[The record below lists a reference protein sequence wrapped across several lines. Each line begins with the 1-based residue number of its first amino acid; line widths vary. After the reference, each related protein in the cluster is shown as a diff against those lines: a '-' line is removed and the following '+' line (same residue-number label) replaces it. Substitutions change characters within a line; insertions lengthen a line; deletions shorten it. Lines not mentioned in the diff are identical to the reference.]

1 MILDG
6 KLLAKKIKEDL
17 KNKIEASGKKVSL
30 AVILVGEDPASCI
43 YVRNKTNDCN
53 EIGINSLEYKLPA
66 TTKQEEL
73 MALIDKLNK
82 DNSVHGILVQFPLPK
97 GLDESAVV
105 KAISPE
111 KDVDGFSKINVG
123 GVLMNDSD
131 CFVSCTP
138 AGALELIKS
147 SGIEITG
154 KNAVVVGRSNNV
166 GKPMALLL
174 LNEGATVTVCH
185 SKTQNLAEITKNAD
199 ILVCAVGKAHMITKD
214 MVKDGA
220 VVIDIGISRIDGKQV
235 GDVDYENVS
244 KIASHIT
251 PVPGGV
257 GPMTIAMLL
266 ENTYLCAL
274 RCVDEL

>member
-6 KLLAKKIKEDL
+6 KALAKSIKDEL
-17 KNKIEASGKKVSL
+17 KNKIIASKKQVSL

-53 EIGINSLEYKLPA
+53 EIGINSLEYKLPV
-66 TTKQEEL
+66 TTTQDEL
-73 MALIDKLNK
+73 MSLIEKLNN
-82 DNSVHGILVQFPLPK
+82 DDSVHGILVQFPLPK

-105 KAISPE
+105 KAISPK

-123 GVLMNDSD
+123 GVLMNDKD

-147 SGIEITG
+147 SGIDITG

-214 MVKDGA
+214 MVKKGA

-235 GDVDYENVS
+235 GDVDFENVS
-244 KIASHIT
+244 QIAYAIT
-251 PVPGGV
+251 PNPGGT
-257 GPMTIAMLL
+257 GPMTRAMLMY
-266 ENTYLCAL
+266 NTVKAAGLL
-274 RCVDEL
+274 

>member
-6 KLLAKKIKEDL
+6 KVLAKSIKDEL
-17 KNKIEASGKKVSL
+17 KNKIIASNKEVAL

-53 EIGINSLEYKLPA
+53 EIGIKSLEYKLPA
-66 TTKQEEL
+66 TTTQEEL
-73 MALIDKLNK
+73 MALIDKLNN
-82 DNSVHGILVQFPLPK
+82 DDSVHGILVQFPLPK

-105 KAISPE
+105 KAILPE

-123 GVLMNDSD
+123 GVLMNDLD

-154 KNAVVVGRSNNV
+154 KNAVVIGRSNNV

-185 SKTQNLAEITKNAD
+185 SKTQNLPAITKNAD
-199 ILVCAVGKAHMITKD
+199 ILVCAVGKAHMITAD

-220 VVIDIGISRIDGKQV
+220 VVIDIGISRVDGKQV
-235 GDVDYENVS
+235 GDVDFENVS
-244 KIASHIT
+244 KIAYAIT
-251 PVPGGV
+251 PNPGGT
-257 GPMTIAMLL
+257 GPMTRAMLMY
-266 ENTYLCAL
+266 NTVKAAGLL
-274 RCVDEL
+274 

>member
-185 SKTQNLAEITKNAD
+185 SKTPNLAEITKNAD

-235 GDVDYENVS
+235 GDVDFENVS
-244 KIASHIT
+244 KVAYAIT
-251 PVPGGV
+251 PNPGGT
-257 GPMTIAMLL
+257 GPMTRAMLMF
-266 ENTYLCAL
+266 NTVKAAGLL
-274 RCVDEL
+274 

>member
-6 KLLAKKIKEDL
+6 KALAKSIKDEL
-17 KNKIEASGKKVSL
+17 KNKIIASKKQVSL

-66 TTKQEEL
+66 TTTQDEL
-73 MALIDKLNK
+73 MSLIDKLNN
-82 DNSVHGILVQFPLPK
+82 DDSVHGILVQFPLPK

-105 KAISPE
+105 KAISPK

-123 GVLMNDSD
+123 GVLMNDKD

-147 SGIEITG
+147 SGIDITG

-214 MVKDGA
+214 MVKKGA

-235 GDVDYENVS
+235 GDVDFENVS
-244 KIASHIT
+244 QIAYAIT
-251 PVPGGV
+251 PNPGGT
-257 GPMTIAMLL
+257 GPMTRAMLMY
-266 ENTYLCAL
+266 NTVKAAGLL
-274 RCVDEL
+274 

>member
-6 KLLAKKIKEDL
+6 KALAKSIKDEL
-17 KNKIEASGKKVSL
+17 KNKIIASKKEVSL

-43 YVRNKTNDCN
+43 YVKNKTNDCN
-53 EIGINSLEYKLPA
+53 EIGIKSLEYKLPA
-66 TTKQEEL
+66 TTTQEEL

-82 DNSVHGILVQFPLPK
+82 DASVHGILVQFPLPK

-105 KAISPE
+105 KAISPK

-123 GVLMNDSD
+123 GVLMNDKD

-138 AGALELIKS
+138 AGALALIKS

-214 MVKDGA
+214 MVKTGA

-235 GDVDYENVS
+235 GDVDFENVS
-244 KIASHIT
+244 KTAYAIT
-251 PVPGGV
+251 PNPGGT
-257 GPMTIAMLL
+257 GPMTRAMLMY
-266 ENTYLCAL
+266 NTVKAAGLL
-274 RCVDEL
+274 

>member
-6 KLLAKKIKEDL
+6 KLLAKSIKEDL
-17 KNKIEASGKKVSL
+17 KNKITASGKEVAL

-43 YVRNKTNDCN
+43 YVRNKTNDCH
-53 EIGINSLEYKLPA
+53 EVGIKSLEYKLPA
-66 TTKQEEL
+66 TTKQKEL
-73 MALIDKLNK
+73 MDLIDKLNN
-82 DNSVHGILVQFPLPK
+82 DDSVHGILVQFPLPK
-97 GLDESAVV
+97 GLDEGAVV
-105 KAISPE
+105 RAISPK
-111 KDVDGFSKINVG
+111 KDVDGFSKINIG
-123 GVLMNDSD
+123 GVLMNDND

-147 SGIEITG
+147 SGISITG

-185 SKTQNLAEITKNAD
+185 SKTQNLQTITRQAD

-214 MVKDGA
+214 MVKEGA

-235 GDVDYENVS
+235 GDVDFENVS
-244 KIASHIT
+244 KKAYAIT
-251 PVPGGV
+251 PNPGGT
-257 GPMTIAMLL
+257 GPMTRAMLMY
-266 ENTYLCAL
+266 NTVKAAGLL
-274 RCVDEL
+274 

>member
-6 KLLAKKIKEDL
+6 KALAKSIKDEL
-17 KNKIEASGKKVSL
+17 KNKIIASKKQVSL

-66 TTKQEEL
+66 TTTQDEL
-73 MALIDKLNK
+73 MSLIEKLNH
-82 DNSVHGILVQFPLPK
+82 DDSVHGILVQFPLPK

-105 KAISPE
+105 KAISPQ

-123 GVLMNDSD
+123 GVLMNDKD

-147 SGIEITG
+147 SGIDITG

-185 SKTQNLAEITKNAD
+185 SKTQNLSEITKNAD

-214 MVKDGA
+214 MVKKGA

-235 GDVDYENVS
+235 GDVDFENVS
-244 KIASHIT
+244 QIAYAIT
-251 PVPGGV
+251 PNPGGT
-257 GPMTIAMLL
+257 GPMTRAMLMY
-266 ENTYLCAL
+266 NTVKAAGLL
-274 RCVDEL
+274 

>member
-6 KLLAKKIKEDL
+6 KALAKSIKDEL
-17 KNKIEASGKKVSL
+17 KNKIIASKKQVSL

-66 TTKQEEL
+66 TTTQDEL
-73 MALIDKLNK
+73 MSLIEMLNN
-82 DNSVHGILVQFPLPK
+82 DDSVHGILVQFPLPK

-105 KAISPE
+105 KAISPQ

-123 GVLMNDSD
+123 GVLMNDKD

-154 KNAVVVGRSNNV
+154 KNAVIVGRSNNV

-185 SKTQNLAEITKNAD
+185 SKTQNLSEITKNAD

-214 MVKDGA
+214 MVKQGA

-235 GDVDYENVS
+235 GDVDFENVS
-244 KIASHIT
+244 QIAYAIT
-251 PVPGGV
+251 PNPGGT
-257 GPMTIAMLL
+257 GPMTRAMLMY
-266 ENTYLCAL
+266 NTVKAAGLL
-274 RCVDEL
+274 

>member
-6 KLLAKKIKEDL
+6 KALAKKIKDDL
-17 KNKIEASGKKVSL
+17 KNKIIESNKEVSL

-53 EIGINSLEYKLPA
+53 EIGIKSLEYKLPA
-66 TTKQEEL
+66 TTTQEAL
-73 MALIDKLNK
+73 MNLIDNLNN
-82 DNSVHGILVQFPLPK
+82 DDSVHGILVQFPLPE

-105 KAISPE
+105 KAISPQ

-123 GVLMNDSD
+123 GVLMNDKD

-185 SKTQNLAEITKNAD
+185 SKTQNLSEVTQKAD

-214 MVKDGA
+214 MVKEGA

-235 GDVDYENVS
+235 GDVDFENVS
-244 KIASHIT
+244 QIAYAIT
-251 PVPGGV
+251 PNPGGT
-257 GPMTIAMLL
+257 GPMTRAMLMY
-266 ENTYLCAL
+266 NTVKAAGLL
-274 RCVDEL
+274 L

>member
-1 MILDG
+1 MLLDG
-6 KLLAKKIKEDL
+6 KALSKAIKEDL
-17 KNKIEASGKKVSL
+17 KLKIQKTDKKVKL

-43 YVRNKTNDCN
+43 YVRNKTNDCH
-53 EIGINSLEYKLPA
+53 EVGIESLEYKLPE
-66 TTKQEEL
+66 TTTQEEL
-73 MALIDKLNK
+73 MTLIDKLNK
-82 DNSVHGILVQFPLPK
+82 DDNVHGILVQFPLPN
-97 GLDESAVV
+97 GLDEAAVV
-105 KAISPE
+105 RAISPE

-123 GVLMNDSD
+123 GVLMNDKD

-185 SKTQNLAEITKNAD
+185 SKTQNLPEITKKAD
-199 ILVCAVGKAHMITKD
+199 ILVCAVGKAHMITED
-214 MVKDGA
+214 MVKEGA

-235 GDVDYENVS
+235 GDVDFENVS
-244 KIASHIT
+244 KKAFAIT
-251 PVPGGV
+251 PNPGGT
-257 GPMTIAMLL
+257 GPMTRAMLMY
-266 ENTYLCAL
+266 NTVKAAGLL
-274 RCVDEL
+274 

>member
-1 MILDG
+1 MLLDG
-6 KLLAKKIKEDL
+6 KALSKAIKEDL
-17 KNKIEASGKKVSL
+17 KEKIQKADKKVKL

-43 YVRNKTNDCN
+43 YVRNKTNDCH
-53 EIGINSLEYKLPA
+53 EVGIESLEYKLPE
-66 TTKQEEL
+66 TTTQEEL
-73 MALIDKLNK
+73 MTLIDKLNK
-82 DNSVHGILVQFPLPK
+82 DDNVHGILVQFPLPN
-97 GLDESAVV
+97 GLDETAVV
-105 KAISPE
+105 RAISPE

-123 GVLMNDSD
+123 GVLMNDKD

-185 SKTQNLAEITKNAD
+185 SKTQNLPEITKKAD
-199 ILVCAVGKAHMITKD
+199 ILVCAVGKAHMITAD
-214 MVKDGA
+214 MVKEGA

-235 GDVDYENVS
+235 GDVDFENVS
-244 KIASHIT
+244 KKAFAVT
-251 PVPGGV
+251 PNPGGT
-257 GPMTIAMLL
+257 GPMTRAMLMY
-266 ENTYLCAL
+266 NTVKAAGLL
-274 RCVDEL
+274 

>member
-6 KLLAKKIKEDL
+6 KILSKKIKDNL
-17 KNKIEASGKKVSL
+17 KEIIEKSGKKVAL
-30 AVILVGEDPASCI
+30 AVVLVGEDPASCI
-43 YVRNKTNDCN
+43 YVRNKTNDCR
-53 EIGINSLEYKLPA
+53 EIGVESLEYKLPA
-66 TTKQEEL
+66 TTTQEEL
-73 MALIDKLNK
+73 MTLIDKLNK
-82 DNSVHGILVQFPLPK
+82 DENVNGILVQFPLPK

-111 KDVDGFSKINVG
+111 KDVDGFSKINIG
-123 GVLMNDSD
+123 GVLMNDD
-131 CFVSCTP
+131 EAFVSCTP

-185 SKTQNLAEITKNAD
+185 SKTRNLSEVTKNAD
-199 ILVCAVGKAHMITKD
+199 ILVCAVGKAHMITAD
-214 MVKDGA
+214 MVKEGA

-235 GDVDYENVS
+235 GDVDFENVEP
-244 KIASHIT
+244 KAFAIT
-251 PVPGGV
+251 PNPGGT
-257 GPMTIAMLL
+257 GPMTRAMLMY
-266 ENTYLCAL
+266 NTVKAAGLL
-274 RCVDEL
+274 

>member
-6 KLLAKKIKEDL
+6 KALAKSIKENL
-17 KNKIEASGKKVSL
+17 KKKIENSGKKVAL

-43 YVRNKTNDCN
+43 YVRNKTNDCH
-53 EIGINSLEYKLPA
+53 EVGIESLEYKLPA
-66 TTKQEEL
+66 STTQEEL
-73 MALIDKLNK
+73 MALIDKLNND
-82 DNSVHGILVQFPLPK
+82 DNVHGILVQFPLPE
-97 GLDESAVV
+97 GLDEAAVV
-105 KAISPE
+105 RAISPQ

-123 GVLMNDSD
+123 GVLMNDKD

-147 SGIEITG
+147 SGINITG

-185 SKTQNLAEITKNAD
+185 SKTQNLADVTKNAD
-199 ILVCAVGKAHMITKD
+199 ILVCAVGKAHMITAD

-235 GDVDYENVS
+235 GDVDFENVS
-244 KIASHIT
+244 AKAFAIT
-251 PVPGGV
+251 PNPGGT
-257 GPMTIAMLL
+257 GPMTRAMLMY
-266 ENTYLCAL
+266 NTVKAAGLI
-274 RCVDEL
+274 

>member
-6 KLLAKKIKEDL
+6 KALAKSIKDEL
-17 KNKIEASGKKVSL
+17 KNKIIASKKQVSL

-66 TTKQEEL
+66 STTQDEL
-73 MALIDKLNK
+73 MSLIDKLNN
-82 DNSVHGILVQFPLPK
+82 DDSVHGILVQFPLPK

-105 KAISPE
+105 KAISPK

-123 GVLMNDSD
+123 GVLMNDKD
-131 CFVSCTP
+131 CFISCTP

-147 SGIEITG
+147 SGIDITG

-214 MVKDGA
+214 MVKKGA

-235 GDVDYENVS
+235 GDVDFENVS
-244 KIASHIT
+244 QIVYAIT
-251 PVPGGV
+251 PNPGGT
-257 GPMTIAMLL
+257 GPMTRAMLMY
-266 ENTYLCAL
+266 NTVKAAGLL
-274 RCVDEL
+274 

>member
-1 MILDG
+1 
-6 KLLAKKIKEDL
+6 
-17 KNKIEASGKKVSL
+17 
-30 AVILVGEDPASCI
+30 
-43 YVRNKTNDCN
+43 
-53 EIGINSLEYKLPA
+53 
-66 TTKQEEL
+66 

-235 GDVDYENVS
+235 GDVDFENVS
-244 KIASHIT
+244 KVAYAIT
-251 PVPGGV
+251 PNPGGT
-257 GPMTIAMLL
+257 GPMTRAMLMF
-266 ENTYLCAL
+266 NTVKAAGLL
-274 RCVDEL
+274 